1 MAQSFTIDSARGANL
16 NVLDEPR
23 KYGHVVHDVVTAMR
37 AGRRSGSANTK
48 TRSELHKPDKKP
60 WRQKGTGRARSG
72 TVNSPLW
79 RGGAVTFGPKP
90 RDYSKK
96 VNLKVKRLA
105 FRAALSSRI
114 ADGQVTL
121 VDSFSVADG
130 KTKSYVAAIEKLGG
144 DKTLVVAAAFDEST
158 YLAAR
163 NHGASLLA
171 TAREVNVEDV
181 LRYDRIII
189 TQDALPVLAERT
201 AA

>member
-23 KYGHVVHDVVTAMR
+23 QYGHVVHDVVTAMR